1 MITSN
6 TSISIVLILSIIS
19 SIGTLVA
26 ISNTIRK
33 QRDTEADRRLDIEKN
48 FVKLN
53 IKIDGFCEDT
63 KTMLMKMEKT
73 EEKMIDF
80 NTRLTSVEEQT
91 HTLFKYKDD
100 HEERI
105 KDLEHTS

>member
-6 TSISIVLILSIIS
+6 TSISIVLLLSIIS
-19 SIGTLVA
+19 SIGTIVV
-26 ISNTIRK
+26 ISSTIRK
-33 QRDTEADRRLDIEKN
+33 QHDTEAERRLETEKQ

-53 IKIDGFCEDT
+53 VKIDTFCEDI
-63 KTMLMKMEKT
+63 KTVLMKMEKT